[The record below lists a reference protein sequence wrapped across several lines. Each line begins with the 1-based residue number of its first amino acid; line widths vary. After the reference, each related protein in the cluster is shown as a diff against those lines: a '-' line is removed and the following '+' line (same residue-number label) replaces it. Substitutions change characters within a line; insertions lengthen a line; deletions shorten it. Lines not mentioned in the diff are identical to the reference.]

1 MSEATL
7 TFAEEILLVS
17 LDDETGKFF
26 PMGPQGRRYPLA
38 GAVLMDLALRGRI
51 DNDLERLIV
60 IDSKP
65 TGEQILDGPLA
76 EIVAEHEPH
85 DAMFW
90 IERLAGRSDE
100 IEDLGL
106 RRLTERGIVRRQE
119 KRILWMFETRRYPL
133 IDDREEKEVKR
144 RLLDILLSDELP
156 SPRDVVLICLV
167 DACDL
172 LPRILSA
179 REVEH
184 VAPRV
189 AQLRKL
195 DLLGQAMTQAIQ
207 RLQLAIAQAAASP
220 VPFF

>member
-1 MSEATL
+1 MSGTTL
-7 TFAEEILLVS
+7 TFVEEILLLS

-38 GAVLMDLALRGRI
+38 GAVLMDLSLRGKI
-51 DNDLERLIV
+51 DSDLERLIV
-60 IDSKP
+60 IDRTP
-65 TGEQILDGPLA
+65 TGEALLDGPLA
-76 EIVAEHEPH
+76 EIAAEQDPH
-85 DAMFW
+85 GAMFW
-90 IERLAGRSDE
+90 IERLAGRADE
-100 IEDLGL
+100 IEAQGL
-106 RRLTERGIVRRQE
+106 QRLTERGIVRCQE
-119 KRILWMFETRRYPL
+119 KRILWMFETRRYPT

-172 LPRILSA
+172 LPRILST

-195 DLLGQAMTQAIQ
+195 DVLGQAMTEAMQ
-207 RLQLAIAQAAASP
+207 RLQLAIAKAAASTA
-220 VPFF
+220 PFC

>member
-1 MSEATL
+1 RARTAPRTEPPIATD
-7 TFAEEILLVS
+7 AN
-17 LDDETGKFF
+17 
-26 PMGPQGRRYPLA
+26 PA
-38 GAVLMDLALRGRI
+38 
-51 DNDLERLIV
+51 
-60 IDSKP
+60 
-65 TGEQILDGPLA
+65 GEQTLDAPLA
-76 EIVAEHEPH
+76 ETGADHEPH

-90 IERLAGRSDE
+90 IERLGGRSDE

-106 RRLTERGIVRRQE
+106 RRLTERGIVRCQE

-172 LPRILSA
+172 LPRILST

-207 RLQLAIAQAAASP
+207 RLQVAIAEAAASP
-220 VPFF
+220 APFF